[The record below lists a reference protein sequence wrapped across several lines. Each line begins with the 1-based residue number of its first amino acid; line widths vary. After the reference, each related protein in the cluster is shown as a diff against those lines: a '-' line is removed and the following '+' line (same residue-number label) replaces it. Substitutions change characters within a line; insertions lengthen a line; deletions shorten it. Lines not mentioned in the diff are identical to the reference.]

1 MHIIKY
7 IINHLSA
14 YHNNK
19 DVNQLLEPIEDYLN
33 RYFNEIK
40 KNMLPIN
47 SQYKY
52 IIFLIHIIHIVFV
65 IFFILFGLFLPPKLQ
80 IYIILVYVIV
90 MLSWIIYGRCVL
102 VILTNYLGDT
112 DLDYLFPFKWETMY
126 IICLFLILISL
137 LFYIFPFISPFNILV
152 YLNNI

>member
-7 IINHLSA
+7 IINHLSE

-33 RYFNEIK
+33 KYFNEIK

-65 IFFILFGLFLPPKLQ
+65 IFFILFGLFVPPKLQ